1 MQDYYFC
8 SYLPEPTAALTW
20 SHRYRLESSEDVSK
34 VLENN
39 RALQEENNKLS
50 RELSEAVGQTAFMFE
65 KIIMVSKIFF
75 FLPLLIRWGFKEAR
89 YICRLFLSFV
99 DVLMLNFASLN
110 RQNKQMKSYRPKWSN
125 CDTMQ
130 RKCAGA

>member
-8 SYLPEPTAALTW
+8 YYSPEPTAALTW

-65 KIIMVSKIFF
+65 KIIMVSKFF
-75 FLPLLIRWGFKEAR
+75 FLFTTADKMGF
-89 YICRLFLSFV
+89 
-99 DVLMLNFASLN
+99 
-110 RQNKQMKSYRPKWSN
+110 
-125 CDTMQ
+125 
-130 RKCAGA
+130 

>member
-65 KIIMVSKIFF
+65 KIIMVSKIFLF
-75 FLPLLIRWGFKEAR
+75 TTADKMGF
-89 YICRLFLSFV
+89 
-99 DVLMLNFASLN
+99 
-110 RQNKQMKSYRPKWSN
+110 
-125 CDTMQ
+125 
-130 RKCAGA
+130 